1 MTRPTHLS
9 CRDCVDRLGDFVD
22 RELSTEELAA
32 VERHLEE
39 CFGCAR
45 EFRFEGA
52 VLESI
57 KVTLRRVKAP
67 SSLLERIQERLTQ
80 GPKDPGT

>member
-1 MTRPTHLS
+1 MTQPTHLN
-9 CRDCVDRLGDFVD
+9 CKDCVDRLGDFVD
-22 RELSTEELAA
+22 RELSTEEVAA

-57 KVTLRRVKAP
+57 KVTLRRVQAP
-67 SSLLERIQERLTQ
+67 ASLLEKIRRSL
-80 GPKDPGT
+80 DS